1 MATQT
6 PQSQTSPIV
15 SCLNGHAVTTSID
28 VAAFFGKRHD
38 NVTQS
43 IKSLIPQLPDRLLT
57 FQETVVE
64 RENPSGGTPIKSAA
78 YSMTRDGFVL
88 LAMGFTGKRALQFK
102 IAYIEA
108 FNRMEAQLR
117 AQSLPPATI
126 TPAQQLELRKAI
138 AKRAKKD
145 GAAYQRIYHALYD
158 RFQIATYDQLKAT
171 YFEEAIGFIESC
183 DVAPK
188 LGTSILPE
196 GSFVVDAREARLMA
210 NFVYYHK
217 YFYRPDFT
225 LFLQFLRLVDS
236 PKAAK
241 FHDFITEINFTLLE
255 KVLEKHGYSVKD
267 MSSFKYIASH

>member
-6 PQSQTSPIV
+6 LQSQTSPIV

-28 VAAFFGKRHD
+28 VAAFFAKRHAD
-38 NVTQS
+38 VLRS
-43 IKSLIPQLPDRLLT
+43 ISYTLQLCPESAKRNFALCFKNSELQNGKPQKYYQL
-57 FQETVVE
+57 
-64 RENPSGGTPIKSAA
+64 
-78 YSMTRDGFVL
+78 TRDGFVFV
-88 LAMGFTGKRALQFK
+88 AMGFTGEKATAFK
-102 IAYIEA
+102 WAYIEA

-117 AQSLPPATI
+117 AQQSLPFATI

-158 RFQIATYDQLKAT
+158 RFQIAKYDQLKAT